1 MNEKLAVNIS
11 HLNITLDKHQILK
24 DVSLQ
29 LYYGEIASLLGHNG
43 SGKTMLLRCIAGFIP
58 PQSGSISIAGQ
69 RVTQGSGFVKE
80 IGFILDDAGFLPN
93 YSGLQNLKYIA
104 SIRGITSLAEIRG
117 YMESVGLDPDEKK
130 TVAKYSQGMKKRL
143 SIAQAIMEAPTVIL
157 LDEPMNGIDQ
167 DSVHVIYQLLLD
179 LAHNHKCAVLITS
192 HYPEDIRALCDSIYR
207 MTEGT
212 LSVLNPEEF

>member
-1 MNEKLAVNIS
+1 
-11 HLNITLDKHQILK
+11 
-24 DVSLQ
+24 
-29 LYYGEIASLLGHNG
+29 
-43 SGKTMLLRCIAGFIP
+43 MLFQKSFERRLRL
-58 PQSGSISIAGQ
+58 
-69 RVTQGSGFVKE
+69 VH
-80 IGFILDDAGFLPN
+80 
-93 YSGLQNLKYIA
+93 
-104 SIRGITSLAEIRG
+104 
-117 YMESVGLDPDEKK
+117 VGLDPDEKK

-207 MTEGT
+207 MTEGN